1 MQTKTDIHIGK
12 LIYSYLKQHG
22 QSVSF
27 LARELGCKRE
37 QCYRIFAKKSID
49 TDLLLRISKIL
60 RHNFFDYYTTYVS
73 VTF

>member
-1 MQTKTDIHIGK
+1 MTETLHIGNEIRNE
-12 LIYSYLKQHG
+12 LLRQG
-22 QSVSF
+22 RSVAW

-60 RHNFFDYYTTYVS
+60 QHNFFTYYTTTQV
-73 VTF
+73 

>member
-1 MQTKTDIHIGK
+1 METTTDIHIGK
-12 LIYSYLKQHG
+12 LIRSYLKQHG

-60 RHNFFDYYTTYVS
+60 QHDFFTYYTTMKV
-73 VTF
+73 